1 MKIGTKLNLTIITI
15 IIVFNIILV
24 TLAIKIFYE
33 EEEDRL
39 DTEIKKI
46 NKLVQN
52 TLELPFYQYDEKL
65 IIKII
70 DSIFIADNISKIKI
84 NDYYPGKS
92 YEKKKSYYNKS
103 SDFTQKIEI
112 RNKNEVIGEVEVTFS
127 TFFQKKRILEITGI
141 FLTSTLILII
151 IILIWGIRFS
161 KKLTNP
167 IISTVETIK
176 EFQNGDYSKRIKII
190 SNDEIRDIAIAIN
203 VLVDKIEEE
212 LKNRTIQ
219 NEKLENA
226 NRAKSM
232 FLANMSHELRT
243 PLNGIVGMLEL
254 IKYAENDEERERYI
268 ENMGISTDSLIGIVN
283 DILDISKIETG
294 KIELEENDFSI
305 REIIETCCDGF
316 AIAAHKKKIE
326 LVSYIDSSIEEI
338 LIGDKGKVRQVIN
351 NLINN
356 AVKFTDEGYI
366 YINAKK
372 IYEENDRITIEIFVE
387 DTGIG
392 ISEEMKSE
400 IFKAFV
406 QGDISYS
413 KKYQGT
419 GLGLSISKKIVEL
432 MGGNI
437 EVESEIGKGAKF
449 KFTINLKKSKKEI
462 RVLEEQIIDINK
474 LKILV
479 VDDNRLN
486 REIVKKMLEEY
497 NTKVITAKSGEE
509 AIEII
514 EEENN
519 INVVL
524 LDVCMP
530 GMDGVQTAKKIK
542 KIEKTE
548 NCAIILFTSVDIRDS
563 ISEINSLGIIGYITK
578 PIKRGELLY
587 KIKEGIN
594 KLNYKNIEKNI
605 EEIKEI
611 EKKSAGKSLEKN
623 KIMIVEDNDVNRET
637 IKEILTK
644 KGYIV
649 YAASCSDEAFEIY
662 ELNQPDMILM
672 DIQLPGMNGIEITQK
687 IREMEVN
694 QKIKTPIIAMTAYVY
709 SEEASKILNSGFDD
723 FIGKPINFK
732 KMFQIIQKYLSFKE
746 EKRE

>member
-1 MKIGTKLNLTIITI
+1 MI
-15 IIVFNIILV
+15 IIVFNTILV
-24 TLAIKIFYE
+24 TLAIKIFSNE
-33 EEEDRL
+33 EADRL
-39 DTEIKKI
+39 EKEIKEV
-46 NKLVQN
+46 NQLVQN
-52 TLELPFYQYDEKL
+52 TLELPYYQYDEKL

-70 DSIFIADNISKIKI
+70 DSIFISDNISKIKT

-92 YEKKKSYYNKS
+92 YEKRKSYYNKNL
-103 SDFTQKIEI
+103 DFTKKIEI
-112 RNKNEVIGEVEVTFS
+112 KNKNEVIGEVEVTFS
-127 TFFQKKRILEITGI
+127 SFFQKKRIIEISCI
-141 FLTSTLILII
+141 FLISTLILIV
-151 IILIWGIRFS
+151 IILLWGIRFS
-161 KKLTNP
+161 KKLTKP

-176 EFQNGDYSKRIKII
+176 ELQNGDYSKRIKII
-190 SNDEIRDIAIAIN
+190 SNDEIKDIAIAIN
-203 VLVDKIEEE
+203 ILVDKIEEE

-254 IKYAENDEERERYI
+254 IKCAENDEERERYI

-294 KIELEENDFSI
+294 KIELEENDFSL

-326 LVSYIDSSIEEI
+326 LVSYIDNNLEEI

-351 NLINN
+351 NLLNN
-356 AVKFTDEGYI
+356 AIKFTDEGYI

-372 IYEENDRITIEIFVE
+372 IYEENNRITVEIFVE

-400 IFKAFV
+400 IFKAFI

-437 EVESEIGKGAKF
+437 EVESEVGKGAKF
-449 KFTINLKKSKKEI
+449 KFNINLKKSEKEI
-462 RVLEEQIIDINK
+462 VVLEEQVIDINK

-530 GMDGVQTAKKIK
+530 GMDGVETARKLK
-542 KIEKTE
+542 KIEKSE

-578 PIKRGELLY
+578 PIKRSELLY

-611 EKKSAGKSLEKN
+611 EKKAVLKSLKKN
-623 KIMIVEDNDVNRET
+623 RIMVVEDNDVNRET
-637 IKEILTK
+637 IKEILNK

-649 YAASCSDEAFEIY
+649 DTASCSDEVFETY
-662 ELNQPDMILM
+662 ALNRPDIILM
-672 DIQLPGMNGIEITQK
+672 DIQLPGMNGIEITKK

-694 QKIKTPIIAMTAYVY
+694 IERKMPIIAMTAYVY
-709 SEEASKILNSGFDD
+709 TEEANKILNSGFDD
-723 FIGKPINFK
+723 FVGKPINFK
-732 KMFQIIQKYLSFKE
+732 KMFEMIEKYLSF
-746 EKRE
+746 